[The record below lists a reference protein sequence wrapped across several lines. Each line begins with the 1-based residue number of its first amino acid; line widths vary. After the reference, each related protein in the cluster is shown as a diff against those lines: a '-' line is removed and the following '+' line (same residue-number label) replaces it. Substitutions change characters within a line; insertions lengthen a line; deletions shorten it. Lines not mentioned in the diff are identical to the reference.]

1 MDIKGNNKG
10 ELYALSCLRN
20 STALQLQ
27 IVISELSKSNI
38 TYDKKKKL
46 MSEKYDLE
54 FRLELMINHIDR
66 LKHGLYYK

>member
-1 MDIKGNNKG
+1 MDIKANNNG
-10 ELYALSCLRN
+10 ELYALNCLRN
-20 STALQLQ
+20 NIALQLQ
-27 IVISELSKSNI
+27 IVISELSKSSV

-54 FRLELMINHIDR
+54 FRLELIINHIDR